1 MRRSDKLKFV
11 VLFVMKKAI
20 WIDVDNSP
28 HVPLFAPL
36 IKSYRDAG
44 VEVVL
49 TARNHA
55 QTIELLE
62 NAGFGQTFEIIGKHY
77 GKNKFNKIRG
87 LLVRAGQLISHIK
100 KIQKNG
106 ANIKVAVSHGSRSMV
121 LAARWLKIP
130 IITMYDY
137 EFTETAI
144 FNRFSD
150 KVLIPEQIPG
160 RTLDELNLPAA
171 KRVKYRGCKEEIY
184 LNYFRP
190 DQNFWRDFAAKNEL
204 NLAADKIL
212 IALRPPATT
221 ANYHNAE
228 SEHLLRELL
237 RYFLSDEKTFT
248 VILPRTGE
256 QKAEIEQL
264 IKTLNL
270 EESRC
275 FLLER
280 AINGLDL
287 AASVDLLVSGGG
299 TMNREA
305 VLLGTPVYSIFAG
318 KQGALDAAMERDGLL
333 TFIRRPEDIS
343 KIKLEKKSAARKTA
357 FTDGVESV
365 VKEQINYWLEKF

>member
-1 MRRSDKLKFV
+1 
-11 VLFVMKKAI
+11 MKKAI

-36 IKSYRDAG
+36 IKFYRESD

-62 NAGFGQTFEIIGKHY
+62 NAGFGGSFEIIGKHY
-77 GKNKFNKIRG
+77 GKNKFNKVKG
-87 LLVRAGQLISHIK
+87 LLVRAKELISHIK
-100 KIQKNG
+100 NRKN
-106 ANIKVAVSHGSRSMV
+106 ICVAISHGSRSMV

-130 IITMYDY
+130 VISMYDY
-137 EFTETAI
+137 EFTETTI

-150 KVLIPEQIPG
+150 KVLVPEGIPDK
-160 RTLDELNLPAA
+160 TLDAINLPAS
-171 KRVKYRGCKEEIY
+171 KRVKYEGLKEELY
-184 LNYFRP
+184 LNYFQP
-190 DQNFWRDFAAKNEL
+190 NQSFWRDFTETN
-204 NLAADKIL
+204 NLVISNDKIL

-228 SEHLLRELL
+228 SEVLLSELL
-237 RYFLSDEKTFT
+237 RHFLSDEKTFT

-256 QKAEIEQL
+256 QNAEIKQL
-264 IKTLNL
+264 IKTLKL
-270 EESRC
+270 DATRC
-275 FLLER
+275 FLIDK

-318 KQGALDAAMERDGLL
+318 KQGALDAAMEKSGLI
-333 TFIRRPEDIS
+333 TFIREPTDIS
-343 KIKLEKKSAARKTA
+343 KIRLEKKNEAQKTA
-357 FTDGVESV
+357 LSDRVESR
-365 VKEQINYWLEKF
+365 VKEQINYWLG

>member
-1 MRRSDKLKFV
+1 
-11 VLFVMKKAI
+11 MKKAI

-36 IKSYRDAG
+36 IKFYRDSG

-62 NAGFGQTFEIIGKHY
+62 NAGFGGTFEIIGKHY
-77 GKNKFNKIRG
+77 GKNKFNKVKG
-87 LLVRAGQLISHIK
+87 LLVRAKELVSYIK
-100 KIQKNG
+100 NRK
-106 ANIKVAVSHGSRSMV
+106 NIKVAISHGSRSMV

-130 IITMYDY
+130 IISMYDY
-137 EFTETAI
+137 EFTETTI

-150 KVLIPEQIPG
+150 KVLVPDGISEKI
-160 RTLDELNLPAA
+160 LDEINLPVS
-171 KRVKYRGCKEEIY
+171 KRVKYEGLKEELY
-184 LNYFRP
+184 LNYFEP
-190 DQNFWRDFAAKNEL
+190 NQGFWREFTETNNL
-204 NLAADKIL
+204 NIPKEKVL

-228 SEHLLRELL
+228 SEVLLNELL
-237 RYFLSDEKTFT
+237 RYFLGDEKTFT

-256 QKAEIEQL
+256 QKSEIEQS
-264 IKTLNL
+264 IKTLKLDAN
-270 EESRC
+270 RC
-275 FLLER
+275 FLIEK

-287 AASVDLLVSGGG
+287 ATSVDLLVSGGG

-318 KQGALDAAMERDGLL
+318 KQGALDAAMEKSGLI
-333 TFIRRPEDIS
+333 TFIRKPADIS
-343 KIKLEKKSAARKTA
+343 KIRLEKKNGAEKTA
-357 FTDGVESV
+357 LTDRVESC
-365 VKEQINYWLEKF
+365 VKEQINYWLGK

>member
-1 MRRSDKLKFV
+1 
-11 VLFVMKKAI
+11 MKKAI

-36 IKSYRDAG
+36 IKFYRDSG

-62 NAGFGQTFEIIGKHY
+62 NAGFGGTFEIIGKHY

-87 LLVRAGQLISHIK
+87 LLVRAKELFSFIK
-100 KIQKNG
+100 NRK
-106 ANIKVAVSHGSRSMV
+106 NIKVAVSHGSRSMV
-121 LAARWLKIP
+121 LTARWLRIP
-130 IITMYDY
+130 IISMYDY
-137 EFTETAI
+137 EFTETTI

-150 KVLIPEQIPG
+150 KVLVPEQIPEKI
-160 RTLDELNLPAA
+160 LDEINLPAS
-171 KRVKYRGCKEEIY
+171 KRVQYQGLKEELY
-184 LNYFRP
+184 LNYFQP
-190 DQNFWRDFAAKNEL
+190 NQSFWHDFTATNNLTISNE
-204 NLAADKIL
+204 KVL

-228 SEHLLRELL
+228 SEVLLSELL

-256 QKAEIEQL
+256 QKSEIEQL
-264 IKTLNL
+264 IKTLKL
-270 EESRC
+270 DASRC
-275 FLLER
+275 FLIEK

-287 AASVDLLVSGGG
+287 ATSVDLLVSGGG

-318 KQGALDAAMERDGLL
+318 KQGALDAAMEKNGLI
-333 TFIRRPEDIS
+333 TFIRKSADIS
-343 KIKLEKKSAARKTA
+343 KIKLEKKISAEKSAL
-357 FTDGVESV
+357 TDRVESR
-365 VKEQINYWLEKF
+365 VKEQINYYLEKV

>member
-1 MRRSDKLKFV
+1 
-11 VLFVMKKAI
+11 MKKAI

-36 IKSYRDAG
+36 IKFYRESD

-62 NAGFGQTFEIIGKHY
+62 NAGFAGTFEIIGKHY

-87 LLVRAGQLISHIK
+87 LLVRARELVSFIK
-100 KIQKNG
+100 NHKTIC
-106 ANIKVAVSHGSRSMV
+106 VAVSHGSRSMV

-130 IITMYDY
+130 VITMYDY

-144 FNRFSD
+144 FNRFSN
-150 KVLIPEQIPG
+150 KVLVPDQIPD
-160 RTLDELNLPAA
+160 RTLAEINLPAA
-171 KRVKYRGCKEEIY
+171 KRVKYEGLKEELY
-184 LNYFRP
+184 LNYFQP
-190 DQNFWRDFAAKNEL
+190 NQNFWRRFTETNNLTVSNE
-204 NLAADKIL
+204 KVL

-228 SEHLLRELL
+228 SEVLLSELL
-237 RYFLSDEKTFT
+237 RYFLSDEKSFT
-248 VILPRTGE
+248 VILPRTRE
-256 QKAEIEQL
+256 QKGEIEQL
-264 IKTLNL
+264 IKTLKL
-270 EESRC
+270 DESRC
-275 FLLER
+275 FLIEK

-287 AASVDLLVSGGG
+287 AACVDLLVSGGG

-318 KQGALDAAMERDGLL
+318 KQGALDAAMENNGLI
-333 TFIRRPEDIS
+333 TFIREPADIS
-343 KIKLEKKSAARKTA
+343 KIKLRKKNGAHQKALSDR
-357 FTDGVESV
+357 VESC
-365 VKEQINYWLEKF
+365 VKEQINYWIEK